1 MSTAEVASAFR
12 GRPSWPKEQVAEAIR
27 FGISEGRHPPSKPL
41 PTYRH
46 LASQYGVSTATV
58 SAAVDLLEDAGLVR
72 REGRRGA
79 FVQAIESSP
88 DVLADA
94 EALGRLRRISFLSSS
109 VRLELAHLRHDYL
122 TGFSE
127 ALEHLDI
134 PMRFAEIPPLGEP
147 CEGMFSDRM
156 PLASQACVL
165 IQSPRAD
172 LLRWLHERGVAAVVL
187 NFARYSLEGL
197 PDHHRVYVNKYKGAM
212 DATEHLLELG
222 HRRIGFVGR
231 TEFSPR
237 KGSVRIF
244 HGYRAAL
251 NAAGLD
257 CLREDLLE
265 SGAEH
270 PAEVL
275 GPATAFLKR
284 SDRPT
289 AVLTH
294 NDAMALGMMQ
304 AARDL
309 GIRVPRDLSVVGF
322 ADEPEAATS
331 DPPLT
336 TVCNPRR
343 TLARRAV
350 TMLLNAWAGEYDS
363 FQTEVINCHLVVRQ
377 STAPPPR

>member
-212 DATEHLLELG
+212 DATEHLLQLG
-222 HRRIGFVGR
+222 HDRIGFVGHTNPGR
-231 TEFSPR
+231 DHIIGRVFQGYAAALAAAGFS
-237 KGSVRIF
+237 
-244 HGYRAAL
+244 YRAA
-251 NAAGLD
+251 
-257 CLREDLLE
+257 DLLDYDT
-265 SGAEH
+265 EH
-270 PAEVL
+270 PGEAA
-275 GPATAFLKR
+275 ATATTLLAR

-289 AVLTH
+289 AILTQ
-294 NDAMALGMMQ
+294 NDAMALGVMQ
-304 AARDL
+304 AARGL
-309 GIRVPRDLSVVGF
+309 GIRVPQDLSVVGF
-322 ADEPEAATS
+322 ADEPEAATA

-350 TMLLNAWAGEYDS
+350 TMLLKAWAGEYDS